1 MVGAPNYEGAR
12 AMSNDSMTAAKRA
25 KNDEFYTQFND
36 IQKEVNA
43 YREYDADV
51 FRGKTILLP
60 CDDAEWS
67 EFVQFF
73 LLNFDRYG
81 LKRLIGTSYNRD
93 GRGKKFDVSRQV
105 LRAELEYE
113 ELEGNGDFRSDEVT
127 RLRDES
133 DMVITN
139 PPFSLFREFVGWVK
153 EKQFLILG
161 SINAVTYKEVF
172 PLIKGGKMWAGRTFN
187 QVMIFR
193 QPAPLE
199 DRKMPG
205 IAWYT
210 NIMHGRRNEAM
221 ELMTMAD
228 NLRYNKRLAGT
239 DAYKRYDNFDAIEV
253 PFSRAI
259 PSDYDGCMGVPIS
272 YLGVHNPDQ
281 FEIVG
286 YIANNDSTLSLRK
299 SNKASYTAPFIDGR
313 RLYARIIIRH
323 RR

>member
-1 MVGAPNYEGAR
+1 
-12 AMSNDSMTAAKRA
+12 
-25 KNDEFYTQFND
+25 
-36 IQKEVNA
+36 
-43 YREYDADV
+43 
-51 FRGKTILLP
+51 
-60 CDDAEWS
+60 
-67 EFVQFF
+67 
-73 LLNFDRYG
+73 
-81 LKRLIGTSYNRD
+81 LIGTSFNRD

-133 DMVITN
+133 DVVITN

-172 PLIKGGKMWAGRTFN
+172 PLIKGGKMWAGRSFGSGMEFKIPSGGTQKLGN
-187 QVMIFR
+187 V
-193 QPAPLE
+193 
-199 DRKMPG
+199 
-205 IAWYT
+205 AWYT

-239 DAYKRYDNFDAIEV
+239 DAYKRYDNYDAIEV

-286 YIANNDSTLSLRK
+286 MSANGAVPEEFKLPHFKRHNE
-299 SNKASYTAPFIDGR
+299 PFIDGSKV
-313 RLYARIIIRH
+313 YQRIIIR